1 MGWDH
6 SPLNFPAPIK
16 RATRLPSAS
25 SFPLSPER
33 AFINQTSFL
42 SRSSISSW
50 IATLYLRSI
59 LRRTRNSIDGLDRPA
74 QCVMSEANGTPNR
87 RRARDEDNNNN
98 VENSE
103 GGTRKRRAFLQTMGQ
118 QLREFGVEGTSP
130 QDLNRNTFGASPGTR
145 ARPGFRST
153 NTAANQTMVGNV
165 QTPESDA
172 APGEDDQLPAGAA
185 KSASKWLWTINEV
198 LPPSVAGN
206 ASSLSFEDL
215 LDMSQSY
222 FDLWHPAFPFI
233 NAPSLIDYIRRITQ
247 AGLQLSASSPSDSF
261 YNIILRSVM
270 SISVADRRQM
280 QASRK
285 VLPSTLIFHSFN
297 DAITSIQLVLT
308 EESSILSLQALVSV
322 QLFLITMHR
331 YNAASRLEGLA
342 VRLAFQLGLHRC
354 PHRTT
359 SVVDKESALRKRLLW
374 SIYCIDRYICIRLG
388 TPLGIRSDEMDVCFP
403 HDEHHNA
410 REDQGMSYFRKEF
423 RRHTLMV
430 WFQSMMTASIY
441 WSS

>member
-1 MGWDH
+1 
-6 SPLNFPAPIK
+6 
-16 RATRLPSAS
+16 
-25 SFPLSPER
+25 
-33 AFINQTSFL
+33 
-42 SRSSISSW
+42 
-50 IATLYLRSI
+50 
-59 LRRTRNSIDGLDRPA
+59 
-74 QCVMSEANGTPNR
+74 MSETNGTPNR
-87 RRARDEDNNNN
+87 RRARDEDNNNIA
-98 VENSE
+98 ETSE

-118 QLREFGVEGTSP
+118 QLREFGAEGTSP
-130 QDLNRNTFGASPGTR
+130 QDLNRNTFGTSPGSR
-145 ARPGFRST
+145 VRPGSRST

-172 APGEDDQLPAGAA
+172 APGEDDQLPAGAT
-185 KSASKWLWTINEV
+185 KSASKWLWSINEV
-198 LPPSVAGN
+198 LPPSVAGS

-233 NAPSLIDYIRRITQ
+233 NAPSLIDYIRSITQ
-247 AGLQLSASSPSDSF
+247 AGLQLPTSSPSDSF
-261 YNIILRSVM
+261 HNIILQSVM

-285 VLPSTLIFHSFN
+285 VLPSTLVFHSFN
-297 DAITSIQLVLT
+297 HAITSIQLVLT

-331 YNAASRLEGLA
+331 YNAASRLEGLV

-359 SVVDKESALRKRLLW
+359 SVVDKESELRKRMFW

-403 HDEHHNA
+403 HDERHNA
-410 REDQGMSYFRKEF
+410 REVQGMSYFWKDN
-423 RRHTLMV
+423 RRRTLMV
-430 WFQSMMTASIY
+430 WFQSVMTASIC